1 MPAPILPLIEA
12 VTHWPERGA
21 LIGLDLGT
29 KTIGVAVSDPDR
41 RLATGVETIHR
52 KAFKADAARLLA
64 ISGERNAVGFV
75 LGLPINMDGS
85 EGPRAQSTRAFARNF
100 SNLTG
105 LAIALWDERLSTAAV
120 ERELIGMDVSRA
132 RRAEVIDEHAAMFIL
147 QGALDRLATA
157 ARGPL
162 RMAVVISALLP
173 VFLLIVLGFILKRS
187 LMRLDTQWHGL
198 ERLTY
203 YVLFPTLLIQTLV
216 KADLSSVP
224 VAGVGGAL
232 MLSALAMSLLCLA
245 LRPVFSRWNIDGPA
259 FTSIFQGA
267 TRWQTYVALA
277 VSSNLFGHTGLAL
290 ASVAMV
296 AIIPLVNVFSV
307 SVLAHYA
314 APEKQSLRAIVMT
327 VLTNPLIWACAIGLA
342 VNVTHLPLPQVW
354 HDVAEALGRS
364 SLGIGLLVTG
374 AGLQLAGMFRP
385 SLAASI
391 AVLLKLILMPVLGVA
406 LALWFGISGSSL
418 VIVAVCSAVPTSS
431 SAYVLARQMGGD
443 APLLA
448 QIITLQT
455 ILAAVTMP
463 IAIALVA

>member
-1 MPAPILPLIEA
+1 
-12 VTHWPERGA
+12 
-21 LIGLDLGT
+21 
-29 KTIGVAVSDPDR
+29 
-41 RLATGVETIHR
+41 
-52 KAFKADAARLLA
+52 
-64 ISGERNAVGFV
+64 
-75 LGLPINMDGS
+75 
-85 EGPRAQSTRAFARNF
+85 
-100 SNLTG
+100 
-105 LAIALWDERLSTAAV
+105 
-120 ERELIGMDVSRA
+120 
-132 RRAEVIDEHAAMFIL
+132 
-147 QGALDRLATA
+147 
-157 ARGPL
+157 
-162 RMAVVISALLP
+162 MAVVISALLP

-391 AVLLKLILMPVLGVA
+391 AVFLKLILMPVLGVA

>member
-1 MPAPILPLIEA
+1 
-12 VTHWPERGA
+12 
-21 LIGLDLGT
+21 
-29 KTIGVAVSDPDR
+29 
-41 RLATGVETIHR
+41 
-52 KAFKADAARLLA
+52 
-64 ISGERNAVGFV
+64 
-75 LGLPINMDGS
+75 
-85 EGPRAQSTRAFARNF
+85 
-100 SNLTG
+100 
-105 LAIALWDERLSTAAV
+105 
-120 ERELIGMDVSRA
+120 
-132 RRAEVIDEHAAMFIL
+132 
-147 QGALDRLATA
+147 
-157 ARGPL
+157 
-162 RMAVVISALLP
+162 MAVVIPALLP
-173 VFLLIVLGFILKRS
+173 VFLLIVLGFVLKRS

-245 LRPVFSRWNIDGPA
+245 LRPLLSRWNIDGPA

-277 VSSNLFGHTGLAL
+277 VASNLFGNAGLAL

-314 APEKQSLRAIVMT
+314 APEKQSVRAIAMT
-327 VLTNPLIWACAIGLA
+327 VVKNPLIWACAIGLA
-342 VNVTHLPLPQVW
+342 VNVTHLQLPKVW

-374 AGLQLAGMFRP
+374 AGLHLEGLLRP
-385 SLAASI
+385 RLAASI
-391 AVLLKLILMPVLGVA
+391 TVFLKLILMPVFCIA
-406 LALWFGISGSSL
+406 LALWFGVSGPSL

-455 ILAAVTMP
+455 ILAAITMP
-463 IAIALVA
+463 VVIALVS

>member
-1 MPAPILPLIEA
+1 
-12 VTHWPERGA
+12 
-21 LIGLDLGT
+21 
-29 KTIGVAVSDPDR
+29 
-41 RLATGVETIHR
+41 
-52 KAFKADAARLLA
+52 
-64 ISGERNAVGFV
+64 
-75 LGLPINMDGS
+75 
-85 EGPRAQSTRAFARNF
+85 
-100 SNLTG
+100 
-105 LAIALWDERLSTAAV
+105 
-120 ERELIGMDVSRA
+120 
-132 RRAEVIDEHAAMFIL
+132 
-147 QGALDRLATA
+147 
-157 ARGPL
+157 
-162 RMAVVISALLP
+162 MAVVVSALLP
-173 VFLLIVLGFILKRS
+173 VFLLIVLGFVLRRS

-232 MLSALAMSLLCLA
+232 LLSALAMSLLCLA
-245 LRPVFSRWNIDGPA
+245 LRPLLSSLAVDGPA

-277 VSSNLFGHTGLAL
+277 VSGNLFGSSGLAL

-307 SVLAHYA
+307 AVLAHYA
-314 APEKQSLRAIVMT
+314 SPEKQSLRAIVMT
-327 VLTNPLIWACAIGLA
+327 VLQNPLIWACAVGLA
-342 VNVTHLPLPQVW
+342 ANVARLPLPQVW

-374 AGLQLAGMFRP
+374 AGLHLEGMLRA

-391 AVLLKLILMPVLGVA
+391 AVFLKLVLMPVLGIA
-406 LALWFGISGSSL
+406 LALSFGVTGSSL

-455 ILAAVTMP
+455 VLAAITMP
-463 IAIALVA
+463 IVIALVTTAS